1 MRNFF
6 LIDGYYKNDE
16 VSFSDYIVTD
26 MDDTLG
32 DEPNDNGLTDDDIFF
47 YGLNE
52 LDIQN
57 SIADK
62 GNDNL
67 DFIITSYRPYDF

>member
-1 MRNFF
+1 
-6 LIDGYYKNDE
+6 
-16 VSFSDYIVTD
+16 
-26 MDDTLG
+26 MDDVLG